1 MMRAAT
7 ITATGEKQPIN
18 TSIQPINT
26 SKQPIKTS
34 KQHIN
39 TFKQPINTAPHYC
52 NSPTDEFK
60 LGRAGHTAT
69 MVYRD
74 LEVRIEGTKEWIPE
88 YR

>member
-26 SKQPIKTS
+26 SKQPINTS
-34 KQHIN
+34 
-39 TFKQPINTAPHYC
+39 KQPINTAPPAC

-74 LEVRIEGTKEWIPE
+74 LEVRIEGTKE
-88 YR
+88 